1 MATYI
6 NNNVK
11 FHAFSKSPV
20 SPDTTLGGAVNPSG
34 HTITTS
40 QVRAQDIPA
49 FLNTFQGTK
58 DTAITW
64 LGKNYATPAHNDIA
78 YYGGEF
84 KAGFDTPKCLKY
96 NGKTSTWEDFDLKY
110 TDRQN
115 KVLRT
120 TLKNADD
127 KDVLAIHQDCS
138 TVFVDGGNNAATNSN
153 RWSLFVK
160 KADGS
165 ILDHFVASTDKIVAG
180 MPSLGYNALVMLNNA
195 AIDEGELDANYV
207 GNTFAGIIHLN
218 KQYANGDDAKFKVTC
233 FEYIGDKLDT
243 TLGNIREE
251 IQDIVGVTIEG
262 VVASVGTNDA
272 ATNAGIGVDSTTK
285 TSPKITFTAGS
296 VATGETKLVSGGA
309 VKTYVDSATAKAT
322 VSAQGVV
329 TTGDEAK
336 LVTATGAQ
344 NIATK
349 AASDAISG
357 LDSSVAR
364 TKNNGYLYINITDG
378 KLTDADVRV
387 ASVSDQG
394 EIIGESSYFVTAA
407 DAVKIATKA
416 ANDLEIPE
424 VADATTTSKGIVQLS
439 AAEIGGT
446 ETSDTLVPTVGAV
459 AKSVKTLQG
468 QIETIAGAGLNY
480 HVLGTSEEL
489 PAPAE
494 TYKGIVYLKKNTES
508 EAGEYIEYLC
518 VYDGT
523 AWKWEQIGSTKTDL
537 TGYVK
542 TIKVNER
549 SKSVDSNTTEINL
562 GSVIT
567 GFYATE
573 ASGGINKVANS
584 ASMRA
589 LVDSDGTVDIG
600 VIDATSTDKGLVTL
614 TSTYSATDEASAVT
628 GKAVASAISGIDKG
642 VTGITVNGGSKQT
655 GDVTLNVVTGFSNSA
670 NSGNSDPDA
679 INVANFTNG
688 TYGLYAVIADDTHRG
703 VTYLYDKTA
712 TGLGSSTTATVSE
725 KTVKSVYDTLYNKIP
740 TKYVSSVN
748 GISGPVTLKAGGN
761 SGNVTVNTTSGSA
774 SNLWGLNVDNR
785 NGGYQYV
792 IDGFIGDSNVY
803 GNIGTDYAATA
814 SLPAE
819 ATKVIGNFVYGSDG
833 KVIDTIRAERMVSD
847 FYGKTATGLTEWVA
861 DMPNLKNGNEC
872 FRQAQ
877 NLTTF
882 IGDLSSL
889 ENGDYMFYECTALSE
904 FIGDLSSLSNGFRM
918 FSDKNGSTFTSTKLN
933 SESVECIL
941 ESIPDWTGD
950 DEEHH
955 LDIGVSTVITAESD
969 VRQSV
974 KDITGVELTA
984 TNGNAQEI
992 TYKGWTIT
1000 FFVAE

>member
-1 MATYI
+1 MA
-6 NNNVK
+6 NK
-11 FHAFSKSPV
+11 FDIDSSADTHLLNETFHVFSKSPG
-20 SPDTTLGGAVNPSG
+20 SPTTTLGGARLKSG
-34 HTITTS
+34 HTTTATD
-40 QVRAQDIPA
+40 VWADEIPA
-49 FLNTFQGTK
+49 FF
-58 DTAITW
+58 
-64 LGKNYATPAHNDIA
+64 
-78 YYGGEF
+78 
-84 KAGFDTPKCLKY
+84 
-96 NGKTSTWEDFDLKY
+96 
-110 TDRQN
+110 
-115 KVLRT
+115 
-120 TLKNADD
+120 
-127 KDVLAIHQDCS
+127 
-138 TVFVDGGNNAATNSN
+138 NAATQAKFDLFQSKAVKDDLCLFDGKVYQHNGTAFV
-153 RWSLFVK
+153 SLGTTDEVLVDGKTFSKNNKAVVK
-160 KADGS
+160 YHKGRTAINLTADNNNGDGS
-165 ILDHFVASTDKIVAG
+165 NNYTAKIYNAATGSTTFVPQFISAMDKMVDGI
-180 MPSLGYNALVMLNNA
+180 PSLAYDAVVSDSTGVLA
-195 AIDEGELDANYV
+195 EGLTADNDYIC
-207 GNTFAGIIHLN
+207 NSYAGVIQFN
-218 KQYANGDDAKFKVTC
+218 KARSQGTVTVSAW
-233 FEYIGDKLDT
+233 EYIGEKLTASLTDLAKKVESVT
-243 TLGNIREE
+243 TTAG
-251 IQDIVGVTIEG
+251 EG
-262 VVASVGTNDA
+262 VQAVTDT
-272 ATNAGIGVDSTTK
+272 AT
-285 TSPKITFTAGS
+285 TAGLS
-296 VATGETKLVSGGA
+296 VSTKEITVEGQTDPVT
-309 VKTYVDSATAKAT
+309 VKALDITVAN

-349 AASDAISG
+349 AASDAIEG
-357 LDSSVAR
+357 LDSTIEHS
-364 TKNNGYLYINITDG
+364 TNNGGLYINIQNG
-378 KLTDADVRV
+378 KLTTGYVRV
-387 ASVSDQG
+387 ASVSDDG
-394 EIIGESSYFVTAA
+394 EISGDSNSCFVTAA

-439 AAEIGGT
+439 ATEIAGT

-459 AKSVKTLQG
+459 AKSVKSLKS

-480 HVLGTSEEL
+480 HVLGASEEL
-489 PAPAE
+489 PAPSE
-494 TYKGIVYLKKNTES
+494 TYKGIVYLKKNTSS

-518 VYDGT
+518 VSDGST
-523 AWKWEQIGSTKTDL
+523 WSWEQIGSTKTDL
-537 TGYVK
+537 TDYVKTTDLAGYVK

-740 TKYVSSVN
+740 TTYVSSVN
-748 GISGPVTLKAGGN
+748 GTSGPVTLKAGGN
-761 SGNVTVNTTSGSA
+761 SGNVTVNPTSGSA

-792 IDGFIGDSNVY
+792 IDGFIGDTSTY

-833 KVIDTIRAERMVSD
+833 KVIDTIRAERMVSG
-847 FYGKTATGLTEWVA
+847 FYGQTATGLTEWVA

-872 FRQAQ
+872 FREAQ

-889 ENGDYMFYECTALSE
+889 ETAEEMFYVCSALTT

-918 FSDKNGSTFTSTKLN
+918 FSSIGGSPVTSTKLN